1 MEGEFIYFLNQEVID
16 RVNFTSII
24 RIILCVSLVLLLGIA
39 SLSYAVPE
47 QAGDSETNVIT
58 ASDAGGGDITQ
69 RELLWIILA
78 FVVLLF
84 LIIVARM

>member
-1 MEGEFIYFLNQEVID
+1 
-16 RVNFTSII
+16 VNFTSII
-24 RIILCVSLVLLLGIA
+24 RIILCFSLVLLLGFA
-39 SLSYAVPE
+39 SMSYAAPNKDKD
-47 QAGDSETNVIT
+47 ADTNVIT

-78 FVVLLF
+78 FVVLLL

>member
-1 MEGEFIYFLNQEVID
+1 MNS
-16 RVNFTSII
+16 TSII
-24 RIILCVSLVLLLGIA
+24 RIILCFSLVLFLEFA
-39 SLSYAVPE
+39 FMSYAAPNE
-47 QAGDSETNVIT
+47 DKDADTNVIT

-78 FVVLLF
+78 FVVLLL

>member
-1 MEGEFIYFLNQEVID
+1 M
-16 RVNFTSII
+16 
-24 RIILCVSLVLLLGIA
+24 
-39 SLSYAVPE
+39 SYAAPNE
-47 QAGDSETNVIT
+47 DKDADTNVIT

-78 FVVLLF
+78 FVVLLL

>member
-1 MEGEFIYFLNQEVID
+1 M
-16 RVNFTSII
+16 
-24 RIILCVSLVLLLGIA
+24 
-39 SLSYAVPE
+39 SYAVPD

-78 FVVLLF
+78 FVVLLL

>member
-1 MEGEFIYFLNQEVID
+1 VFFLG
-16 RVNFTSII
+16 F
-24 RIILCVSLVLLLGIA
+24 A
-39 SLSYAVPE
+39 SMSYAVPD

-69 RELLWIILA
+69 RELLWIIFA
-78 FVVLLF
+78 FVVLLL